1 VTNRE
6 AVRKEAERERR
17 GKLLRDAIKHAEL
30 SQDAFAKRLEM
41 DRSAINQM
49 ARGKRSFGS
58 TVAARFTKDLGLP
71 DNYFDPPAPEEQ
83 EDPLARLEALENTVG
98 RQHRANAKALAGIA
112 KRLEQL
118 EQQLAPR
125 TGRATR
131 PQSSS

>member
-1 VTNRE
+1 VSSWYAT
-6 AVRKEAERERR
+6 
-17 GKLLRDAIKHAEL
+17 G
-30 SQDAFAKRLEM
+30 RLEALW
-41 DRSAINQM
+41 DRVGGRDGLERVTGIGGTTLSGYNTGG
-49 ARGKRSFGS
+49 RK
-58 TVAARFTKDLGLP
+58 LGRRNGEKIADALGVSVVELG
-71 DNYFDPPAPEEQ
+71 APEDLADQ
-83 EDPLARLEALENTVG
+83 PGLSVFARLEALENTVG